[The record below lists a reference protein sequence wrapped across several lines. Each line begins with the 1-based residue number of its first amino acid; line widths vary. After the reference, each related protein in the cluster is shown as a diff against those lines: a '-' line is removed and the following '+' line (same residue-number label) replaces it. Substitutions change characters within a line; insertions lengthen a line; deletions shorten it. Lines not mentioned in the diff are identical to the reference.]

1 MEPRTQLRTDDDA
14 VDHDLDVVLE
24 LLVERDRVGE
34 IVELAVDPRA
44 DVAEPLRLVE
54 DVAMLALAP
63 LHHRR
68 GDEQPCPFGEEQHL
82 VRDLFDGLLAD
93 LASAVRTVRMPDARI
108 HETQV
113 VVDLGDRA
121 DR

>member
-1 MEPRTQLRTDDDA
+1 MEARTQLRTDDDA
-14 VDHDLDVVLE
+14 VDHHLDVVLE
-24 LLVERDRVGE
+24 FLVECDRVGE
-34 IVELAVDPRA
+34 IVQLAVDPRS

-68 GDEQPCPFGEEQHL
+68 GDQQPRPLGEEEHL
-82 VRDLFDGLLAD
+82 VRDLLDGLLAD
-93 LASAVRTVRMPDARI
+93 LASAIRTVRMSDTCI